1 MPSASPRPPNPNPR
15 APVRLRARRA
25 FPADRRVAVG
35 TAAADGAALMAK
47 AALQEGTKKDLVS
60 VAQYYSSKLVSYV
73 RKVSAPPPVNSLW
86 LVPSCR
92 RAALARC
99 DRADP

>member
-1 MPSASPRPPNPNPR
+1 MGPPGFPS
-15 APVRLRARRA
+15 L
-25 FPADRRVAVG
+25 PARVAVG
-35 TAAADGAALMAK
+35 TAAADGAALLAK

-73 RKVSAPPPVNSLW
+73 RKVSAAACGHLLTACGS
-86 LVPSCR
+86 VPSCR

>member
-1 MPSASPRPPNPNPR
+1 MGPPG
-15 APVRLRARRA
+15 
-25 FPADRRVAVG
+25 FPQPTGAWAVG
-35 TAAADGAALMAK
+35 TAAADGAALLAK
-47 AALQEGTKKDLVS
+47 DARQEGTKKDLVS

-73 RKVSAPPPVNSLW
+73 RKARRATCGLW
-86 LVPSCR
+86 PVPSCR

>member
-1 MPSASPRPPNPNPR
+1 MPMPSASPRPPNPNPR

-35 TAAADGAALMAK
+35 TAAADGAALLAK
-47 AALQEGTKKDLVS
+47 DALQEGTKKDLVS

-73 RKVSAPPPVNSLW
+73 RKARRHLWPVARAVLPP
-86 LVPSCR
+86 R
-92 RAALARC
+92 RVGAM
-99 DRADP
+99 

>member
-1 MPSASPRPPNPNPR
+1 
-15 APVRLRARRA
+15 
-25 FPADRRVAVG
+25 
-35 TAAADGAALMAK
+35 MAK

-92 RAALARC
+92 RAALA
-99 DRADP
+99 